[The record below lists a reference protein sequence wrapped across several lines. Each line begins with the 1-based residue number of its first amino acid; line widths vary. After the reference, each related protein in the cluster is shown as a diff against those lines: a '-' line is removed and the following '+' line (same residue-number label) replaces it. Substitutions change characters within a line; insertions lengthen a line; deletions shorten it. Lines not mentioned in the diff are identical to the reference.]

1 MNDLTAGYP
10 PLHNQGRRTR
20 QNFIYHN
27 PKEPFGSRWTEACQ
41 QAFETLIEKLSTAPV
56 LGFAD
61 PKLPYIL
68 HTDASTTGLGAA
80 LYQEQEGK
88 LRAIAFASRGL
99 TQSESKYPAH
109 KLEFLALKWAVTE
122 KFSYY
127 LNGVSF
133 TVVTDSNPLTYLLTI
148 PKLDAISY
156 RWLSDLS
163 TFTFKLQGRAGKQNV
178 DADALS
184 RCPHG
189 DLLDDCLSQMF
200 RLFVTNTP
208 FVILFLLMQPM
219 TITHY
224 HSLNRWHFILRQ
236 FLNAFL
242 DGSSVL
248 VHFTESDLKEKQRAD
263 PCIREVI
270 HQMGSG
276 VTSSPTVRAE
286 LTELP
291 LLLRELNHLV
301 LKSGVLYRK
310 RQDGANTILQLV
322 LPMEL
327 RAFALRSLHDDMGHM
342 GVERVL
348 DLVRARYFWPKMAAS
363 FEKKIRT
370 CDRCVRR
377 KALPGRAAPLANIL
391 TSRPLELVCMDFL
404 SLEPDRS
411 NTKDILVITD
421 HFTKYV
427 VAIPTPNQKART
439 VAKPLWDSFIVHYG
453 FPECLHSDQG
463 PDFESKTIK
472 ELCDISGKK
481 KV

>member
-1 MNDLTAGYP
+1 
-10 PLHNQGRRTR
+10 
-20 QNFIYHN
+20 
-27 PKEPFGSRWTEACQ
+27 
-41 QAFETLIEKLSTAPV
+41 
-56 LGFAD
+56 
-61 PKLPYIL
+61 
-68 HTDASTTGLGAA
+68 
-80 LYQEQEGK
+80 
-88 LRAIAFASRGL
+88 
-99 TQSESKYPAH
+99 
-109 KLEFLALKWAVTE
+109 
-122 KFSYY
+122 
-127 LNGVSF
+127 
-133 TVVTDSNPLTYLLTI
+133 
-148 PKLDAISY
+148 
-156 RWLSDLS
+156 
-163 TFTFKLQGRAGKQNV
+163 
-178 DADALS
+178 
-184 RCPHG
+184 
-189 DLLDDCLSQMF
+189 
-200 RLFVTNTP
+200 
-208 FVILFLLMQPM
+208 MQPM

-248 VHFTESDLKEKQRAD
+248 VHFTENDLKEKQRAD

-270 HQMGSG
+270 HQMESG

-348 DLVRARYFWPKMAAS
+348 DLVQARYFWPKMAAS

-427 VAIPTPNQKART
+427 VAIPAGYLKSRRQISLER
-439 VAKPLWDSFIVHYG
+439 
-453 FPECLHSDQG
+453 
-463 PDFESKTIK
+463 
-472 ELCDISGKK
+472 LC
-481 KV
+481 